1 MAAGKFV
8 KANLFCR
15 DEMGEGEGEGE
26 EGPQEEVEI

>member
-15 DEMGEGEGEGE
+15 DEMGEGEGE